1 MRNVFFFLIF
11 PGYAGIVRY
20 KGIRIGGLSG
30 IFKSRDYRKGG

>member
-1 MRNVFFFLIF
+1 MFFII